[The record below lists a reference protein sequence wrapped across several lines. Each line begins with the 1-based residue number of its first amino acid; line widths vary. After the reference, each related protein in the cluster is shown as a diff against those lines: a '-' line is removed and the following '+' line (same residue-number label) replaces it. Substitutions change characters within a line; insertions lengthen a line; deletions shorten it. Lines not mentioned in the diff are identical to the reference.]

1 MHPDLALKFMT
12 DLLWTGL
19 LLCLPVLG
27 LTLLV
32 GLAIS
37 LLQVVTQIQEM
48 SLSFVPKL
56 FTAGV
61 AMVLFG
67 PWMLKKLSQYAT
79 QLWAGIPSLF

>member
-1 MHPDLALKFMT
+1 MHPDLALKLMT

-32 GLAIS
+32 GLVIS
-37 LLQVVTQIQEM
+37 MLQVVTQIQEM
-48 SLSFVPKL
+48 SLTFVPKL

-79 QLWAGIPSLF
+79 QLWVGIPNLF

>member
-1 MHPDLALKFMT
+1 MHSDLALKLMT

-19 LLCLPVLG
+19 LLAMPVLG
-27 LTLLV
+27 LTMLV
-32 GLAIS
+32 GLLVS

-56 FTAGV
+56 FMAGV
-61 AMVLFG
+61 SMILFG

-79 QLWAGIPSLF
+79 QLWLGIPALF

>member
-1 MHPDLALKFMT
+1 MHPDLALKLMT

-32 GLAIS
+32 GLVIS
-37 LLQVVTQIQEM
+37 MLQVVTQIQEM
-48 SLSFVPKL
+48 SLTFVPKL

-67 PWMLKKLSQYAT
+67 PWMLKKLSHYAT
-79 QLWAGIPSLF
+79 QLWVGIPNLF